1 VVIVIAWKLNI
12 HVVRDGHEKSS
23 SQRPRGGDGA
33 SDGDGAGAGASDG
46 AGDGKTSRGI
56 RLARYMT
63 PLFVYNV
70 VVTVLCCWVLIDN
83 IQEKNNFSFGNSLQ
97 YYSSV
102 ACPSYEVC
110 ISSPLLICVIIII
123 ISHCVYMLFCRV
135 SGHWNTPKVGN
146 HMGIIISATLKE

>member
-1 VVIVIAWKLNI
+1 MVIVIAWKLNI

-33 SDGDGAGAGASDG
+33 SDGASGGAS
-46 AGDGKTSRGI
+46 GDGKTSRGI

-83 IQEKNNFSFGNSLQ
+83 IQEKNHFSFGNSLQ

-110 ISSPLLICVIIII
+110 ISSLLLICVIIII
-123 ISHCVYMLFCRV
+123 SHCVYILFCRV

-146 HMGIIISATLKE
+146 HMGIIISATLKD